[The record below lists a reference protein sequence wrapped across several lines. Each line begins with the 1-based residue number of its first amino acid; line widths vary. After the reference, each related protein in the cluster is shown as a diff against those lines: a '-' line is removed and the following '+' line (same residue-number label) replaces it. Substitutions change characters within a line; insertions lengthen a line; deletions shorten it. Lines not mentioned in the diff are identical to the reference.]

1 MTNFE
6 NVEKILNGQLTFNFK
21 SANESKTI
29 KIADIPEESLAV
41 ILDYGTRKLNDM
53 VNSAF
58 AGDKN
63 TKSREQ
69 IVEEVWSKLVQGTLG
84 IRQNVDAE
92 LRDFTIDLLKNNGIP
107 SDMLKNAKKQAP
119 IDILRSVY
127 PDDEEEILQKKMDKI
142 KEMLAQQKAL
152 FEGFSL

>member
-6 NVEKILNGQLTFNFK
+6 NVEKFLHGQLTFNFK

-29 KIADIPEESLAV
+29 KIADIPAESLAV

-58 AGDKN
+58 AGDNN
-63 TKSREQ
+63 TKTREQ
-69 IVEEVWSKLVQGTLG
+69 LVEEVWSRMVNGTIG
-84 IRQNVDAE
+84 IRQTVDTE
-92 LRDFTIDLLKNNGIP
+92 LRDFIIDLLKNKGIP
-107 SDMLKNAKKQAP
+107 SDMLKNAKKQLP

-142 KEMLAQQKAL
+142 KGMLAQQKAL
-152 FEGFSL
+152 FRGFSL

>member
-6 NVEKILNGQLTFNFK
+6 KVKQLLNGQLVFNFK

-29 KIADIPEESLAV
+29 NIDDIPAESLAV

-58 AGDKN
+58 AGDNN

-69 IVEEVWSKLVQGTLG
+69 LVEEVWAKMTRGTIG
-84 IRQNVDAE
+84 IRQNVDTE

-142 KEMLAQQKAL
+142 KGMLAQQKAL
-152 FEGFSL
+152 FAGFSL

>member
-6 NVEKILNGQLTFNFK
+6 KVKKLLNGQLAFNFK

-29 KIADIPEESLAV
+29 KIDEIPAESLAV

-69 IVEEVWSKLVQGTLG
+69 IVEEVWAKMIHGTIG
-84 IRQNVDAE
+84 IRQNVDTE
-92 LRDFTIDLLKNNGIP
+92 LRDFTIDLLKNKGIP

-142 KEMLAQQKAL
+142 KGMLAQQKAL
-152 FEGFSL
+152 FSGFSL

>member
-6 NVEKILNGQLTFNFK
+6 NVKKILNGQLTFNFK

-29 KIADIPEESLAV
+29 KIDDIPEESLAV

-69 IVEEVWSKLVQGTLG
+69 IVEEAWSKMTHGTLG
-84 IRQNVDAE
+84 IRQSVDTE
-92 LRDFTIDLLKNNGIP
+92 LRDFIIDLLKSNGIP
-107 SDMLKNAKKQAP
+107 SEMLKNAKKQAP
-119 IDILRSVY
+119 VDILRSVY
-127 PDDEEEILQKKMDKI
+127 PEDDDSTIEKKMDKI
-142 KEMLAQQKAL
+142 KGMLAQQKAL
-152 FEGFSL
+152 FDGFSL

>member
-6 NVEKILNGQLTFNFK
+6 NVKKILNGQLTFNFK

-29 KIADIPEESLAV
+29 NIEDIPAESLAV
-41 ILDYGTRKLNDM
+41 ILDYGTRKLNDI

-63 TKSREQ
+63 TKTREQ
-69 IVEEVWSKLVQGTLG
+69 LVEEVWSKLIQGTLG
-84 IRQNVDAE
+84 LRQSVDTE

-107 SDMLKNAKKQAP
+107 SDMLKNAKKQTP
-119 IDILRSVY
+119 LDILRSVY
-127 PDDEEEILQKKMDKI
+127 PDDEEESIQKKLDKI
-142 KEMLAQQKAL
+142 KRMLAQQKAL
-152 FEGFSL
+152 FDGFSL

>member
-6 NVEKILNGQLTFNFK
+6 NVKKLLNGQLTFNFK

-29 KIADIPEESLAV
+29 KIDDIPEESLAV

-69 IVEEVWSKLVQGTLG
+69 IVEEVWAKMTQGTIG
-84 IRQNVDAE
+84 IRQNVDTE

-142 KEMLAQQKAL
+142 KGMLAQQKAL
-152 FEGFSL
+152 FDGFSL

>member
-6 NVEKILNGQLTFNFK
+6 DVKHLLRNQLIFNFK

-29 KIADIPEESLAV
+29 NIDDIPAESLAV

-53 VNSAF
+53 VNSTF

-69 IVEEVWSKLVQGTLG
+69 IVEEVWLKLVQGTIG
-84 IRQNVDAE
+84 IRQNVDTE
-92 LRDFTIDLLKNNGIP
+92 LRDFIIDLLKNNGIP
-107 SDMLKNAKKQAP
+107 SDMLKNAKKQTP
-119 IDILRSVY
+119 VDILRSVY
-127 PDDEEEILQKKMDKI
+127 PDDEEELIQKKMDKI
-142 KEMLAQQKAL
+142 KGMLAQQKAL
-152 FEGFSL
+152 FDGFSL

>member
-6 NVEKILNGQLTFNFK
+6 NVKRLLNGQLTFNFK

-29 KIADIPEESLAV
+29 KIEDIPEESLAV

-69 IVEEVWSKLVQGTLG
+69 LVEEVWAKMTSGTIG
-84 IRQNVDAE
+84 IRQIVDTE
-92 LRDFTIDLLKNNGIP
+92 LRDFIIDLLKNKEIP

-142 KEMLAQQKAL
+142 KGMLAQQKAL
-152 FEGFSL
+152 FDGFSL

>member
-6 NVEKILNGQLTFNFK
+6 DVKKILNNQLTFNFK

-29 KIADIPEESLAV
+29 NIDEIPAESLAV

-53 VNSAF
+53 VNSTF

-69 IVEEVWSKLVQGTLG
+69 IVEEVWSKLIKGTIG

-92 LRDFTIDLLKNNGIP
+92 LRDFIIDLLKNNGIP
-107 SDMLKNAKKQAP
+107 SDMLKNAKKQTP
-119 IDILRSVY
+119 LDILRSVY
-127 PDDEEEILQKKMDKI
+127 PDDEEEIIQKKMDKI
-142 KEMLAQQKAL
+142 KGMLAQQKAL
-152 FEGFSL
+152 FDGFSL

>member
-6 NVEKILNGQLTFNFK
+6 NVKKILNGQLTFNFK

-29 KIADIPEESLAV
+29 KIEDIPEESLAV
-41 ILDYGTRKLNDM
+41 ILEYGTRKLNDM

-69 IVEEVWSKLVQGTLG
+69 IVEEVWSKLVNGTIGL
-84 IRQNVDAE
+84 RQNVDTE

-107 SDMLKNAKKQAP
+107 SDLLKDVKKKAP
-119 IDILRSVY
+119 IDILRMVY
-127 PDDEEEILQKKMDKI
+127 PDDVDEQLENKLHKI
-142 KEMLAQQKAL
+142 EGMLAQQKAL
-152 FEGFSL
+152 FDGFSL

>member
-6 NVEKILNGQLTFNFK
+6 NVKKILNGQLTFNFK

-29 KIADIPEESLAV
+29 KIEDIPEESLAV

-69 IVEEVWSKLVQGTLG
+69 IVEEVWSKLIQGTIGL
-84 IRQNVDAE
+84 RQNVDTE

-127 PDDEEEILQKKMDKI
+127 PDDEEESLQNKLHKI
-142 KEMLAQQKAL
+142 KGMLAQQKAL
-152 FEGFSL
+152 FDGFSL